1 MAKKKIINVYLSFP
15 FVGRTKKNI
24 EATMNYMKH
33 EAEKYLRGLIG
44 MPKNA
49 EFRYFSLYDVV
60 AVDPI
65 VYVGN
70 EKHTVPNAYKKL
82 HGKTRSIYIITS
94 IAYKLADCKYFIRV
108 DPKVSN
114 YALYT
119 LSEVKKLKKLYVQ
132 ADSMFD
138 LELEAWKLYNG
149 INNRYK
155 IPFLNSSAAINAFP
169 ELKKMNRQ
177 ELIKLIRM

>member
-24 EATMNYMKH
+24 EATMDYMKH

-49 EFRYFSLYDVV
+49 EFRYFSLYCPYD
-60 AVDPI
+60 AALK
-65 VYVGN
+65 GL
-70 EKHTVPNAYKKL
+70 HFRGKKRL
-82 HGKTRSIYIITS
+82 KAIADMIIELES
-94 IAYKLADCKYFIRV
+94 HCDYFIRV
-108 DPKVSN
+108 NPKISN
-114 YALYT
+114 YALYSI
-119 LSEVKKLKKLYVQ
+119 SEVKKLKKLYVQ

-138 LELEAWKLYNG
+138 LEFAAWKLYNG
-149 INNRYK
+149 INNRYML
-155 IPFLNSSAAINAFP
+155 PFFNSTAAINAFP

-177 ELIKLIRM
+177 ELIKLIRI